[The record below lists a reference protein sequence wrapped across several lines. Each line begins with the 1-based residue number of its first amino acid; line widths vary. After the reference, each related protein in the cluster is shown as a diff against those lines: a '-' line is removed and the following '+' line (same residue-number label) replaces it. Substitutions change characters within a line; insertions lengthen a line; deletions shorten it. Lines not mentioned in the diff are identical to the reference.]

1 MDKAALGRWPF
12 LGWWLPNCSPR
23 HCRGSVK
30 VLPAVS
36 GLASKSDDGET
47 SSSVLFLGRTEEKLA
62 PSLVAPSQHD
72 RLFVLFMMQVFLPAL
87 RDQSQ
92 EWD

>member
-1 MDKAALGRWPF
+1 M
-12 LGWWLPNCSPR
+12 
-23 HCRGSVK
+23 K

-62 PSLVAPSQHD
+62 PSLVVPSQHD
-72 RLFVLFMMQVFLPAL
+72 RLFVRSFYDASFPPSTQRPVTGMGLRTVFL
-87 RDQSQ
+87 
-92 EWD
+92 